1 MKPADGVLSSPTYA
15 SLGILLG
22 GALWGLMW
30 LPVRAMA
37 EIGLWGMWPP
47 ALIYM
52 FTLLLMLPL
61 AIKRRRK
68 IVSRWRQLA
77 VIGLLS
83 GSAFTFYTVSL
94 LMTEVVRA
102 LLLFYLTPV
111 WGTVLGIA
119 VLGERPGPGRV
130 CAIVLGLAG
139 FLVILGLGDGWP
151 LPRNGGDWLALLA
164 GVLWAFASL
173 KLYQMGNIAAQD
185 QMLAF
190 VSGGAVVSVLL
201 LVFGGSQLGGA
212 LPVAI
217 LAEALPYAFLFALYL
232 APTLFLTL
240 WPATILT
247 PGRAGLLLMS
257 EVVVGVFSAAL
268 FANEVFGLR
277 ELAGTLL
284 ITTAAAVEVLWRGAA
299 ARAGGS

>member
-1 MKPADGVLSSPTYA
+1 MRPSDGALDSPTFA
-15 SLGILLG
+15 SMGILLG

-37 EIGLWGMWPP
+37 DIGLWGMWPP

-52 FTLLLMLPL
+52 FTLLLMLPI
-61 AIKRRRK
+61 AIRRRRF
-68 IVSRWRQLA
+68 IAARWRQLA

-94 LMTEVVRA
+94 LMTEVVRS

-111 WGTVLGIA
+111 WGTVLGIV
-119 VLGERPGPGRV
+119 VLGERPGPGRL
-130 CAIVLGLAG
+130 CAIMFGLAG
-139 FLVILGLGDGWP
+139 LLVILGLGNGWP
-151 LPRNGGDWLALLA
+151 LPRNGGDWLALMA
-164 GVLWAFASL
+164 GLLWAFASL

-185 QMLAF
+185 QMLSF

-201 LVFGGSQLGGA
+201 LAYGGSQLGGA
-212 LPVAI
+212 LPSGVF
-217 LAEALPYAFLFALYL
+217 LDALPYAFLFALYFG
-232 APTLFLTL
+232 PTLFLTL
-240 WPATILT
+240 WPTTILT

-257 EVVVGVFSAAL
+257 EVVVGVLSAAL
-268 FANEVFGLR
+268 FANEVFGMR

-284 ITTAAAVEVLWRGAA
+284 ITSAAVVEVLWRGGAA
-299 ARAGGS
+299 KAGGR

>member
-1 MKPADGVLSSPTYA
+1 MKLSDGVLNSPTHA
-15 SLGILLG
+15 SIGILLG

-30 LPVRAMA
+30 WPIRVMA
-37 EIGLWGMWPP
+37 DIGLWGMWPP
-47 ALIYM
+47 ALIYV
-52 FTLLLMLPL
+52 FTLLLMLPI
-61 AIKRRRK
+61 AVKRRRF
-68 IVSRWRQLA
+68 IAARWRQLA

-94 LMTEVVRA
+94 LMTEVVRS

-111 WGTVLGIA
+111 WGTILGIA

-130 CAIVLGLAG
+130 CAILLGLG
-139 FLVILGLGDGWP
+139 GLLVILGLGNGWP

-201 LVFGGSQLGGA
+201 LMFGGSQLGGA
-212 LPVAI
+212 LPVGVF
-217 LAEALPYAFLFALYL
+217 LDALPYAFLFSLYF

-268 FANEVFGLR
+268 FANEVFGFR
-277 ELAGTLL
+277 ELVGTLL
-284 ITTAAAVEVLWRGAA
+284 ITTAAAVEVLWRGSAA
-299 ARAGGS
+299 KAGGS

>member
-1 MKPADGVLSSPTYA
+1 MRLSPEKLDSPAFA
-15 SLGILLG
+15 SAGLLLG

-30 LPVRAMA
+30 FPVRAMA

-61 AIKRRRK
+61 AIRRRRE
-68 IVSRWRQLA
+68 IARRWRQLLL
-77 VIGLLS
+77 IGLLS
-83 GSAFTFYTVSL
+83 GGAFTFYTVSL
-94 LMTEVVRA
+94 LLTEVVRS

-111 WGTVLGIA
+111 WGTFLGMTF
-119 VLGERPGPGRV
+119 LGERPGRGR
-130 CAIVLGLAG
+130 ILGLGLGLAG
-139 FLVILGLGDGWP
+139 LLVILGLGHGWP
-151 LPRNGGDWLALLA
+151 VPRNAGDWLALLA
-164 GVLWAFASL
+164 GILWAVASL
-173 KLYQMGNIAAQD
+173 KLYQMGNVAAQD

-190 VSGGAVVSVLL
+190 VSGGAAVSAVS
-201 LVFGGSQLGGA
+201 LVFGGPVLGGA
-212 LPVAI
+212 LP
-217 LAEALPYAFLFALYL
+217 LALLIEALPYAFVFALYL

-268 FANEVFGLR
+268 FANEVFGWR
-277 ELAGTLL
+277 ELVGTLL
-284 ITTAAAVEVLWRGAA
+284 ITTAAAVEVLWRGNVPDVG
-299 ARAGGS
+299 RS

>member
-1 MKPADGVLSSPTYA
+1 MRLSPENLNSPAYA
-15 SLGILLG
+15 SAGILLG

-30 LPVRAMA
+30 FPVRAMA

-52 FTLLLMLPL
+52 FTLLLMFPI
-61 AIKRRRK
+61 AIKRRRE
-68 IVSRWRQLA
+68 ITRRWRQLL

-83 GSAFTFYTVSL
+83 GAAFTFYTVSL
-94 LMTEVVRA
+94 LMTEVVRS

-111 WGTVLGIA
+111 WGTVLGII
-119 VLGERPGPGRV
+119 VLGERPGMGRV
-130 CAIVLGLAG
+130 LGIVLGLAG
-139 FLVILGLGDGWP
+139 LLVILGLGHGWP
-151 LPRNGGDWLALLA
+151 VPHNPGDWLALLA
-164 GVLWAFASL
+164 GILWAVASL

-190 VSGGAVVSVLL
+190 VSGGAAISGLS
-201 LVFGGSQLGGA
+201 LVIGGPMLGGA
-212 LPVAI
+212 LPVGI
-217 LAEALPYAFLFALYL
+217 LMDALPYAFLFALYL

-277 ELAGTLL
+277 ELTGTLL
-284 ITTAAAVEVLWRGAA
+284 ITTAAAVEVLWRGDVS
-299 ARAGGS
+299 GVGKS

>member
-1 MKPADGVLSSPTYA
+1 MRLSPEKLDSPAFA
-15 SLGILLG
+15 SAGLLLG

-30 LPVRAMA
+30 FPVRAMA

-61 AIKRRRK
+61 AIRRRRE
-68 IVSRWRQLA
+68 IARRWRQLLL
-77 VIGLLS
+77 IGLLS
-83 GSAFTFYTVSL
+83 GGAFTFYTVSL
-94 LMTEVVRA
+94 LLTEVVRS

-111 WGTVLGIA
+111 WGTFLGMTF
-119 VLGERPGPGRV
+119 LGERPGRGR
-130 CAIVLGLAG
+130 ILGLGLGLAG
-139 FLVILGLGDGWP
+139 LLVILGLGHGWP
-151 LPRNGGDWLALLA
+151 VPRNAGDWLALLA
-164 GVLWAFASL
+164 GILWAVASL
-173 KLYQMGNIAAQD
+173 KLYQMGNVAAQD

-190 VSGGAVVSVLL
+190 VSGGAAVSVLS
-201 LVFGGSQLGGA
+201 LVFGGPVLGGA
-212 LPVAI
+212 LPLAL
-217 LAEALPYAFLFALYL
+217 LAEALPYAFVFALYL

-277 ELAGTLL
+277 ELTGTLL
-284 ITTAAAVEVLWRGAA
+284 ITTAAAVEILWRGNAPEVG
-299 ARAGGS
+299 RS

>member
-1 MKPADGVLSSPTYA
+1 MKLSDGVFRSPTYA
-15 SLGILLG
+15 SFGILLG

-30 LPVRAMA
+30 WPVREMA
-37 EIGLWGMWPP
+37 DIGLWGMWPP
-47 ALIYM
+47 ALIYL
-52 FTLLLMLPL
+52 FTLMLMLPI
-61 AIKRRRK
+61 AVKRRK
-68 IVSRWRQLA
+68 LIATRWRQLA

-94 LMTEVVRA
+94 LMTEVVRS

-111 WGTVLGIA
+111 WGTILGIA

-130 CAIVLGLAG
+130 CAILIGLAG
-139 FLVILGLGDGWP
+139 LLVILGLGNGWP

-201 LVFGGSQLGGA
+201 LMFGGSQLGGA
-212 LPVAI
+212 LPVGI
-217 LAEALPYAFLFALYL
+217 FLDALPYAFLFALYF

-257 EVVVGVFSAAL
+257 EVVIGVLSAAL
-268 FANEVFGLR
+268 FANEVFGMR
-277 ELAGTLL
+277 ELVGTLL
-284 ITTAAAVEVLWRGAA
+284 ITSAAAVEVLWRGTPAK
-299 ARAGGS
+299 AGGP